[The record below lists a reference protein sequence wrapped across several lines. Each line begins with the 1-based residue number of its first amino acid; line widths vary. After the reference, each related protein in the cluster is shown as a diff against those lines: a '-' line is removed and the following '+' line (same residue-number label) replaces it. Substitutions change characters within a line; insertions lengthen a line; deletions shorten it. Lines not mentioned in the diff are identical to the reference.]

1 MARTRAAALR
11 PKIQAPAAG
20 EITHT
25 RFLVAA
31 ERLFCVYGYEGT
43 KIRAIATMANAN
55 LGMLSH
61 YWGSKRAL
69 FREVFDRRLRPIHEE
84 RMRRFRALE
93 KGIKV
98 GKPLSIVEVLK
109 AQIEPAFI
117 LPEQSKE
124 DATAL
129 RVLMGRALTDPS
141 EEVVTVMGEIFSESA
156 NVFFALL
163 KKAAPN
169 VNHSE
174 FYWRANCVVGAF
186 TFAESYSNRLTL
198 FIDEDLSDIDW
209 VAASNYVVRFLAA
222 GMRAPAATAATAERT
237 RRGAPARRKK
247 SKARAA

>member
-1 MARTRAAALR
+1 MARTRAAAVR
-11 PKIQAPAAG
+11 PRIQAPAAG

-25 RFLVAA
+25 RFLVSA
-31 ERLFCVYGYEGT
+31 ERLFCVNGYDGT
-43 KIRAIATMANAN
+43 KIRAIATLSNAN

-93 KGIKV
+93 KSMKA
-98 GKPLSIVEVLK
+98 GKPVSIIEVLQ
-109 AQIEPAFI
+109 AQIEPAFV
-117 LPEQSKE
+117 LPAQSAA

-156 NVFFALL
+156 NLFFMLL
-163 KKAAPN
+163 RKAAPDI
-169 VNHSE
+169 NHSE

-186 TFAESYSNRLTL
+186 TFAESYTDRLTR

-209 VAASNYVVRFLAA
+209 ATASNYVVRFLAA
-222 GMRAPAATAATAERT
+222 GMRAPAASNVT
-237 RRGAPARRKK
+237 RRKK
-247 SKARAA
+247 AKSRTS

>member
-1 MARTRAAALR
+1 MPRPRAAALR

-25 RFLVAA
+25 RFLVSA
-31 ERLFCVYGYEGT
+31 ERLFCVHGYEGT
-43 KIRAIATMANAN
+43 KIRAIANLSNAN

-84 RMRRFRALE
+84 RMRRFRLIE
-93 KGIKV
+93 KAHKA
-98 GKPLSIVEVLK
+98 GKPINLIELLK

-117 LPEQSKE
+117 LPNAARE
-124 DATAL
+124 DANAL
-129 RVLMGRALTDPS
+129 RLLMGRALTDPS
-141 EEVVTVMGEIFSESA
+141 EEVVTVMAEIFSESGDL
-156 NVFFALL
+156 FFALL

-169 VNHSE
+169 MNHSE
-174 FYWRANCVVGAF
+174 FYWRANCIVGAF
-186 TFAESYSNRLTL
+186 TFAESFTERLTQ

-222 GMRAPAATAATAERT
+222 GMRAPAASNAAPGRSRQASLK
-237 RRGAPARRKK
+237 RRKN
-247 SKARAA
+247 RAA

>member
-1 MARTRAAALR
+1 MARMRAAAAR
-11 PKIQAPAAG
+11 PRIQAPAAG

-25 RFLVAA
+25 RFLVSA
-31 ERLFCVYGYEGT
+31 ERLFCVHGYDGT
-43 KIRAIATMANAN
+43 KIRAIATLSNAN

-93 KGIKV
+93 KSMKG
-98 GKPLSIVEVLK
+98 GKPVSIVEVLQ
-109 AQIEPAFI
+109 AQIEPAFV
-117 LPEQSKE
+117 LPEQSAA

-141 EEVVTVMGEIFSESA
+141 EEVVTVMGEIFTESA
-156 NVFFALL
+156 NLFFMLL
-163 KKAAPN
+163 RKAAPDID
-169 VNHSE
+169 HSE

-186 TFAESYSNRLTL
+186 TFAESYTDRLTR

-209 VAASNYVVRFLAA
+209 KKASNYVVRFLAA
-222 GMRAPAATAATAERT
+222 GMRAPAASNM
-237 RRGAPARRKK
+237 ARRR
-247 SKARAA
+247 KARSRLA

>member
-1 MARTRAAALR
+1 MPRPRAAALR

-25 RFLVAA
+25 RFLVSA
-31 ERLFCVYGYEGT
+31 ERLFCVHGYEGT
-43 KIRAIATMANAN
+43 KIRAIANLSNAN

-84 RMRRFRALE
+84 RMRRFRAIE
-93 KGIKV
+93 KAHKA
-98 GKPLSIVEVLK
+98 GKPVNLMEVLR

-117 LPEQSKE
+117 IPTPCAE
-124 DATAL
+124 DAKAL
-129 RVLMGRALTDPS
+129 RLLMGRALTDPS
-141 EEVVTVMGEIFSESA
+141 EEVVTVMAEIFSESGDL
-156 NVFFALL
+156 FFSLL

-186 TFAESYSNRLTL
+186 TFAEFFTERLTQ

-209 VAASNYVVRFLAA
+209 TAASNYVVRFLAA
-222 GMRAPAATAATAERT
+222 GMRAPAASNATPSRARHT
-237 RRGAPARRKK
+237 TLRRRKAK
-247 SKARAA
+247 VRAA